1 MAINKYL
8 KDGILHY
15 SVSWCA
21 RSPMDRNLKVSRQED
36 GIAEGIPE
44 EVLVKKLRNIESRLR
59 SEAQREVI
67 RRETA
72 GSKWSTLV
80 DRWQIALKEGSGT
93 LTTIKA
99 STAHSYVQG
108 LRDFTQIW
116 MDRHAADVTPADVVE
131 ILARMKNEGYS
142 TCRIY
147 NVKVA
152 INQCFKWG
160 IQKRLI
166 RGLAQSPGIGIS
178 VNRKNSKRP
187 ESLNR
192 TQITH
197 LLSKAYAEQHPWRRI
212 WQFVLHS
219 GMRSGEAYELRAK
232 DVDREEKR
240 IFLERKYNFDSKEI
254 ESLKDAEWRQV
265 PINAELDALL
275 IELGIQAMGPEELV
289 LPRIKAWTNGEA
301 ARILRSFC
309 EGIELPSICFHTLRA
324 LWATQLLRD
333 GVPQRAVMEMG
344 GWADSETME
353 RYIRRSGIEIEGA
366 TDTLRFKS
374 EQSGRLLSLVHSA

>member
-1 MAINKYL
+1 MAINKYM

-21 RSPMDRNLKVSRQED
+21 RSPMDRSLKVSRQED
-36 GIAEGIPE
+36 GIAEGIPDE
-44 EVLVKKLRNIESRLR
+44 ILTKKLNSIENKMRN
-59 SEAQREVI
+59 EAQREVI
-67 RRETA
+67 RREAA

-80 DRWQIALKEGSGT
+80 DRWEIALKDGSGT
-93 LTTIKA
+93 LTKIKA
-99 STAHSYVQG
+99 STAHSYVQA
-108 LRDFTQIW
+108 LRDFTLIW
-116 MDRHAADVTPADVVE
+116 MDRHAADITPADVVE
-131 ILARMKNEGYS
+131 ILAKMKNEGYS

-152 INQCFKWG
+152 VNQCFKWG
-160 IQKRLI
+160 IQKRLV
-166 RGLAQSPGIGIS
+166 RGQAQSPGIGIS

-192 TQITH
+192 TQITQ
-197 LLSKAYAEQHPWRRI
+197 LLSRAYAEQHPWRQI
-212 WQFVLHS
+212 WQLVLLS
-219 GMRSGEAYELRAK
+219 GVRSGEAYELRVK
-232 DVDREEKR
+232 DIDREEKR

-254 ESLKDAEWRQV
+254 EPLKDAEWRQV
-265 PINAELDALL
+265 PINSELDALL
-275 IELGIQAMGPEELV
+275 IELGVQAMGPEELV
-289 LPRIKAWTNGEA
+289 LPRIRGWTNGEA

-309 EGIELPSICFHTLRA
+309 VDVELPSICFHTLRA

-344 GWADSETME
+344 GWSDSETME

-366 TDTLRFKS
+366 TDTLRFKT
-374 EQSGRLLSLVHSA
+374 EQTGRILSLVHNA